1 VLVLADA
8 ANARAAAAGG
18 GENRVNRVHLPGV
31 SRCSITSRVA
41 PPLLVSTTVMR
52 TLAPVLY
59 LELGPVRRVVE
70 LWIRRKTAAID

>member
-1 VLVLADA
+1 
-8 ANARAAAAGG
+8 
-18 GENRVNRVHLPGV
+18 
-31 SRCSITSRVA
+31 VA